1 MGMNWKRFESEDTEM
16 LISSENKI
24 MAIVSRPPIDPNY
37 DPRPEEYV
45 THVFGKEKGY
55 SRDIEAGKALAE
67 AMLERILSSQIE
79 EVQRLTSMRK
89 SMSVSNPKMGELV
102 DFDLER
108 ISVDFLDPYIVD
120 AMKARALNES
130 VPYRL
135 FENLEKKFKVD
146 KVNRLLVASVLKNC
160 DPRNMGSREISS
172 TVITALR
179 IYESA
184 MDIKSSYTARRSYVY
199 AQCKILPSP
208 QHMIVNDAV
217 VEHMRSPLRYH
228 TVTGSPMR
236 DYLEIESPSR

>member
-1 MGMNWKRFESEDTEM
+1 MGMNWKRLESEDTEM

-24 MAIVSRPPIDPNY
+24 MAIVSRPPIDPTY

-102 DFDLER
+102 NFDLER

-120 AMKARALNES
+120 AMKARALNKS
-130 VPYRL
+130 VSDRL

-146 KVNRLLVASVLKNC
+146 KINRLLVASVLKHREL
-160 DPRNMGSREISS
+160 RNMGSREISS
-172 TVITALR
+172 TVITALD
-179 IYESA
+179 IYESTKQNESFFSRR
-184 MDIKSSYTARRSYVY
+184 DRVHSLCKS
-199 AQCKILPSP
+199 LPTT
-208 QHMIVNDAV
+208 QGLIVSAAV
-217 VEHMRSPLRYH
+217 LANIRPLRRLSME
-228 TVTGSPMR
+228 TGSPMR